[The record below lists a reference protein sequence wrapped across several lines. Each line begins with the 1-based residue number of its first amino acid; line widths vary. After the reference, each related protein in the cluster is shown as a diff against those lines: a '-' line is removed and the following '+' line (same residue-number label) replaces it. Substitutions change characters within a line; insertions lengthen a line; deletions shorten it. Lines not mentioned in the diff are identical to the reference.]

1 MSAVIFL
8 KYLHFVSFLLL
19 KKKRRE
25 FEKFFAVFKEKLLI
39 GTYRVVRRERQEGL
53 WDVQMWTLLI
63 LLPPATMTD
72 KIHSNILFK

>member
-8 KYLHFVSFLLL
+8 KYFFPLL
-19 KKKRRE
+19 KKRE
-25 FEKFFAVFKEKLLI
+25 FEKFMAVFKEKLLF
-39 GTYRVVRRERQEGL
+39 GTYRVARRETEEVL

-72 KIHSNILFK
+72 QINSNVQFK